1 MSTKKEKKE
10 KKLQGVSTEVAHSA
24 MDNADIEADSNRY
37 FNRELSWL
45 EFNNRILFESRDTKN
60 PLLERLKFLSITA
73 SNMDEFYIVRVA
85 SLRDLLSVKY
95 GIQAIVVTGDYTHP
109 LVPWAPIPK
118 IRISTPT
125 LS

>member
-1 MSTKKEKKE
+1 MSTKKEINSKKETNAKKETGSKKEKKE
-10 KKLQGVSTEVAHSA
+10 KKLQGVSTEVARSA
-24 MDNADIEADSNRY
+24 MDNADIESDSTRY

-85 SLRDLLSVKY
+85 SLRDLL
-95 GIQAIVVTGDYTHP
+95 
-109 LVPWAPIPK
+109 
-118 IRISTPT
+118 
-125 LS
+125 